1 MKPAPT
7 VALALIAAFLAAV
20 VPCRAFA
27 ETPTDRAADQIFHP
41 YGEPPAAAPDASS
54 AASPIDEEH
63 ENVLADSRGPRRLR
77 SMGISGMEGGA
88 SIAAM
93 GGLLLVLSLFMD
105 EGTRGER
112 VMYWGGIG
120 TASVGGAVLVTG
132 GILLGIDALTEPA
145 PIPGSK
151 RAAARGGQLTL
162 AFRF

>member
-1 MKPAPT
+1 MKPAST
-7 VALALIAAFLAAV
+7 LAIALIAALLAAM
-20 VPCRAFA
+20 VPCRALA
-27 ETPTDRAADQIFHP
+27 QAHTERAADQIFHP
-41 YGEPPAAAPDASS
+41 YGEPPAAAPDPSAS
-54 AASPIDEEH
+54 AASLEEEH

-105 EGTRGER
+105 EGTRAER

-120 TASVGGAVLVTG
+120 TVSVGGAVLVTG
-132 GILLGIDALTEPA
+132 GILLGIDALTTPA
-145 PIPGSK
+145 PIPEGAK
-151 RAAARGGQLTL
+151 VARGARVTF